1 MEEKDSEEVCCDMQS
16 EGGKWGGA
24 VGYSEFARGLEGPSL
39 DEFLSRGEF
48 WRMTVWGVECAVY
61 DDM

>member
-39 DEFLSRGEF
+39 DEFLSRG
-48 WRMTVWGVECAVY
+48 
-61 DDM
+61 